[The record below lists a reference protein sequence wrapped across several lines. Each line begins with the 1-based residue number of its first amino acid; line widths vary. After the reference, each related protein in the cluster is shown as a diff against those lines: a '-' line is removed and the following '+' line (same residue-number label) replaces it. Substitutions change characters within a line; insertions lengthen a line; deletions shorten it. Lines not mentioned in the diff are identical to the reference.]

1 MISNFRIKSKQEVE
15 RAYFDQF
22 RQLYNEIPH
31 GKIIQSESPDF
42 IIRSR
47 HFMLGVE
54 ITRIYQEN
62 IIEVYSETIPSIISK
77 AVFLSALHPILEKK
91 ESKRLRYQT
100 KRMNSNWLVIV
111 FVRESANQPYNFLKE
126 LDNTSVESGF
136 EKVFLLDVYANQL
149 IELKS

>member
-1 MISNFRIKSKQEVE
+1 MIPNFRIKSKQEVE

-22 RQLYNEIPH
+22 RQLYNDIPH

-47 HFMLGVE
+47 HSSLGVE
-54 ITRIYQEN
+54 ITRIYQEK
-62 IIEVYSETIPSIISK
+62 IIEVYLGTLPSKISK
-77 AVFLSALHPILEKK
+77 GVFLSALLPILEKK

-100 KRMNSNWLVIV
+100 KRMNANWLLIV
-111 FVRESANQPYNFLKE
+111 FVREPANMAYDFLKKF
-126 LDNTSVESGF
+126 DNTSVESGF
-136 EKVFLLDVYANQL
+136 EKVFLLDVIANQL